1 MSTLGFFESDIR
13 LYVFVVVLFHMIY
26 LPILFL
32 VYSKRE
38 SFSFKV
44 LSILEKIYLP
54 IILIWGSL
62 FTVLVY
68 LDMQDITIY
77 TIIILLIG
85 GLFITEVNYSRAL
98 FTIGWLVFSILLWR
112 FTSEVTVANGLVFKA
127 LIVTILGYII
137 SSMNYR
143 IRLELHLNQETLEE
157 MNDKLKD
164 QVIRDSLTG
173 LYNNGYTFE
182 FLDQAIEKA
191 KHYDKELSLLMIDI
205 DDFKLVNDNHGHLEG
220 DYVIQSVAKS
230 ILDATRDFDVV
241 GRYGGEEYIVV
252 LSNTDLER
260 AKQISKRILKTISE
274 TETHFESNVT
284 ASIGVAQWN
293 KDTRHS
299 LIQRADMNLYQAKRN
314 GKNQLY

>member
-26 LPILFL
+26 IPILFL

-38 SFSFKV
+38 SFSFKII
-44 LSILEKIYLP
+44 SILEKIYLP
-54 IILIWGSL
+54 VILIWGSL

-85 GLFITEVNYSRAL
+85 GLFIIEVNYSRAL
-98 FTIGWLVFSILLWR
+98 FTIGWLVFAVLLWC
-112 FTSEVTVANGLVFKA
+112 FTTEVAVANGLVFKA

-143 IRLELHLNQETLEE
+143 IRLELHLNQEALEE
-157 MNDKLKD
+157 MNDQLKD

-191 KHYDKELSLLMIDI
+191 KYYEKELSLLMIDI

-260 AKQISKRILKTISE
+260 AKQIAKRILKTISE
-274 TETHFESNVT
+274 TATHFETKVT
-284 ASIGVAQWN
+284 ASIGVAQWD
-293 KDTRHS
+293 KDTVSGRINS
-299 LIQRADMNLYQAKRN
+299 
-314 GKNQLY
+314 

>member
-1 MSTLGFFESDIR
+1 
-13 LYVFVVVLFHMIY
+13 
-26 LPILFL
+26 
-32 VYSKRE
+32 
-38 SFSFKV
+38 
-44 LSILEKIYLP
+44 
-54 IILIWGSL
+54 
-62 FTVLVY
+62 
-68 LDMQDITIY
+68 MQDITIY

-85 GLFITEVNYSRAL
+85 GLFIIEVNYSRVL
-98 FTIGWLVFSILLWR
+98 FAIGWLVFSILLWR
-112 FTSEVTVANGLVFKA
+112 FTSEVAIANGLVFKA

-143 IRLELHLNQETLEE
+143 IRLELHHNQEALEE

-182 FLDQAIEKA
+182 FLDRAIEKA

-230 ILDATRDFDVV
+230 ILDATRDFDVI

-260 AKQISKRILKTISE
+260 AKQIAKRILKTISE
-274 TETHFESNVT
+274 TETHFESKVT
-284 ASIGVAQWN
+284 ASIGVAQWD
-293 KDTRHS
+293 KDTRHN